1 MRGNLNDNQ
10 AKIDNA
16 DKAVR
21 AALERKRKIIMQ
33 SKQIAYDM
41 LSELYGKDGQELV
54 DAVTAEHTLI
64 GKLTASG
71 MTYEQISELAD
82 DSSANADNKSDDN
95 SDDDVANGQ
104 TSFFDE
110 KPNPYTLKI

>member
-1 MRGNLNDNQ
+1 MSMTPMNNFDY
-10 AKIDNA
+10 
-16 DKAVR
+16 
-21 AALERKRKIIMQ
+21 LERVKF
-33 SKQIAYDM
+33 
-41 LSELYGKDGQELV
+41 SEEL
-54 DAVTAEHTLI
+54 AEI
-64 GKLTASG
+64 EAAKKASG

-110 KPNPYTLKI
+110 KPNPYALKI